1 MSGIEIAGVLVSAL
15 AVWLTARRHM
25 ACWPVGLVSVALYA
39 WIFRDAK
46 LYSDMLLQ
54 GAFAIMQLY
63 GWWRWRHPDGRARVD
78 DRVDVQMP
86 TWSGLLLGLGA
97 GAAGSIVLGLMMS
110 VWTDAALPWMDAALS
125 AFSLVAQ
132 YWTAR
137 RFIASW
143 RLWVVLDLI
152 YVGMFV
158 FKGLYPTA
166 LLYAGFVVLALVG
179 WRSWRR
185 VLTQG
190 DLASGARS
198 DGTVPHG
205 ASVQSSTYPN
215 TVARSPVARAL
226 RFGENDAEASGQ
238 SSATGRPFGQS
249 GQFGVHGQQAERDW
263 PLMILSELAS
273 VLSSYRIAGEIEAIS
288 WHSPRPFAA
297 AALVTLTTG
306 ETLFVKRHHQRLRDV
321 AALAEEHRFIAHL
334 QRQGIPVVQVLGDRL
349 GRTAI
354 QIGEWTYEVHG
365 VGEGEDLYRDIMSWE
380 PFKRVG
386 HAHTAGAALARLHRA
401 SRGYEAPA
409 RPPRLLLS
417 SYQVIS
423 ASSLLPALENWVA
436 AQPLLQEAL
445 AMRPWREEIV
455 ATIGPW
461 HAQLVPL
468 LEAHG
473 AGTVPGLAP
482 LWTHGDWHASNLL
495 WLGAGAVGTGPWQQG
510 QRSGQAQGQGPGQ
523 GVPGIGTVL
532 DFGLADRTCAVM
544 DLALAIERNTIEW
557 LVQSDTRPVHLDQI
571 DALLDGY
578 HSVTPLTPADLAALV
593 ALLPIV
599 HTEFALSEVGYFA
612 GVLHLAEA
620 AAVAYDD
627 YLLGHAR
634 WFATPT
640 GAAVLAHLRAW
651 RGSTAD

>member
-25 ACWPVGLVSVALYA
+25 TCWPVGLLSVALYA

-54 GAFAIMQLY
+54 GAFAIMQVY
-63 GWWRWRHPDGRARVD
+63 GWWRWCHPDARAQVD
-78 DRVDVQMP
+78 DRVDVRVP
-86 TWSGLLLGLGA
+86 TWRLLLLGLGA
-97 GAAGSIVLGLMMS
+97 GAAGSVVLGLMMS

-152 YVGMFV
+152 YVGMFL

-166 LLYAGFVVLALVG
+166 LLYAGFVVLALAG

-185 VLTQG
+185 VLMRG
-190 DLASGARS
+190 NLPGGARA
-198 DGTVPHG
+198 DAAVLQG
-205 ASVQSSTYPN
+205 AFAPSPIFPN
-215 TVARSPVARAL
+215 TGARPPTGRTL
-226 RFGENDAEASGQ
+226 RFGESDAEASGLPG
-238 SSATGRPFGQS
+238 ATGRPFGQS
-249 GQFGVHGQQAERDW
+249 GQFGVHGPQAERDW

-334 QRQGIPVVQVLGDRL
+334 QRQGIAVVQVLGDRL

-380 PFKRVG
+380 PFQRVE
-386 HAHTAGAALARLHRA
+386 HAYIAGAALARLHRA
-401 SRGYEAPA
+401 ARGYEAPA

-417 SYQVIS
+417 SYQVIGAS
-423 ASSLLPALENWVA
+423 ALLPALENWVA

-473 AGTVPGLAP
+473 ADAVPGLAP

-495 WLGAGAVGTGPWQQG
+495 WSSTGTAGNAAAQGP
-510 QRSGQAQGQGPGQ
+510 RSGQGPRRD
-523 GVPGIGTVL
+523 VPGIGTVL
-532 DFGLADRTCAVM
+532 DFGLADRTCALV

-557 LVQSDTRPVHLDQI
+557 LVQSDARPVHLDQI

-578 HSVTPLTPADLAALV
+578 HSVMPLTKADMAALV

-634 WFATPT
+634 WFTTPS
-640 GAAVLAHLRAW
+640 GAAVLAHLRGW
-651 RGSTAD
+651 RGTTAT